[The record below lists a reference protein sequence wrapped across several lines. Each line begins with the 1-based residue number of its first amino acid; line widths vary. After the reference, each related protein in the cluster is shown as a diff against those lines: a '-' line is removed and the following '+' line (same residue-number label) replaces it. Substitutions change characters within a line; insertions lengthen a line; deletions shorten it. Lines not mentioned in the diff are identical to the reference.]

1 MRLTSLS
8 LAASLLLASGTFAH
22 AAGHETMVAPD
33 AMTETTMSSAAAPA
47 TGTYIVIGILAALLI
62 VAGTAEND
70 QPLQELPGPER

>member
-8 LAASLLLASGTFAH
+8 LAISTVFLSASLAQ
-22 AAGHETMVAPD
+22 AAGHETMTAPD